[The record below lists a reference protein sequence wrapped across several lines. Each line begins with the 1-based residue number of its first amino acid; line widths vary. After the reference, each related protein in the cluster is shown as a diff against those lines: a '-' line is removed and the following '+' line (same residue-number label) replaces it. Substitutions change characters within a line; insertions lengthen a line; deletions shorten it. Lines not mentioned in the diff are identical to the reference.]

1 MVETTTLCHSL
12 QMERPTC
19 HTTDPRV
26 GKPRAGMSMQRA
38 AVILY
43 VKYDDVSDVVFLKK
57 DKKALHDFDHSAAH
71 KVEAWML
78 TDASACL

>member
-1 MVETTTLCHSL
+1 MSTL
-12 QMERPTC
+12 QTERP
-19 HTTDPRV
+19 TDPRV

-57 DKKALHDFDHSAAH
+57 EKKALHDFDHSAAH
-71 KVEAWML
+71 KV
-78 TDASACL
+78 DADRC

>member
-1 MVETTTLCHSL
+1 MVETTTLCHSP
-12 QMERPTC
+12 QMERP
-19 HTTDPRV
+19 TDPRV